1 MRSLAFTF
9 FLLLLTAAVV
19 ATVALGHKGIGLK
32 QVFGTRYTPVG
43 ANLFPIEKSEL
54 EKIHRIELSG
64 NGVQAECVFEN
75 GLWRV
80 TRPWQDRMDPRA
92 AEAILQF
99 TIGTRVVDVIPEG
112 KLDTSKIML
121 KEGTI
126 GIHIEDKDGKSLA
139 RYVLA
144 RKTEWTVIDPETEQ
158 PDATVFL
165 IPGEN
170 NPGNYTYAATG
181 DIHPIFKDGLRHL
194 RDHHPLLF
202 NPLGLE
208 TIRIDGSEGELLL
221 SRGDPKSPWRIT
233 KPLELRTNPE
243 AVTKLIND
251 LTKLRALRVANP
263 AEVTL
268 PGEDLPGRRR
278 IALKHFGQGHEV
290 ILEIY
295 PPKLAESDTVFAT
308 VSDRPGAVFEL
319 PLKAI
324 APAALTT
331 ELPPA
336 SDPNKQPPPTPIKKE
351 APPAEA
357 MVSVSA
363 LPDTVNELRNPM
375 LTNLDL
381 TSLQGILIAPSTGTQ
396 ILLARDPGKGAR
408 WHYRTATGRM
418 ELANDFTLARLLRAA
433 TTTKVLSFVT
443 DAAVDLAPYG
453 LDRPSLSIRFLS
465 FGNEGFELIFGRS
478 TDGTWHAMRTGTST
492 VMRLDDQFIRDI
504 SSNLWEWRQPGVW
517 AFSEVDL
524 TGIDRKVEG
533 QPPLSLEYRWA
544 EQLWKAKINGI
555 DRSAELVTERAN
567 QLLKLLT
574 NLQTES
580 WLSPDDLEANRALAR
595 PVMTFELAV
604 KTVDEDG
611 EFSGTKRM
619 SLTLAPASDSP
630 DNRTFFARI
639 GSDPHPFKLG
649 LDTVRRL
656 AVDLFGDD

>member
-1 MRSLAFTF
+1 MRSVAFTF

-19 ATVALGHKGIGLK
+19 ATVSLGHKGGGLK
-32 QVFGTRYTPVG
+32 QIFGTRYTPVG
-43 ANLFPIEKSEL
+43 ANLFHIDHADL
-54 EKIHRIELSG
+54 DKIHRIQLSG

-80 TRPWQDRMDPRA
+80 KRPWDDRMDPRA

-99 TIGTRVVDVIPEG
+99 TLGTRVVDVIPEG

-126 GIHIEDKDGKSLA
+126 GIHIEDKEGKSLA

-144 RKTEWTVIDPETEQ
+144 RKTEWTEINPETEQ
-158 PDATVFL
+158 EDSTVF
-165 IPGEN
+165 IVPGEN

-202 NPLGLE
+202 NPLGLH
-208 TIRIDGSEGELLL
+208 TIHIDGSEGELLL
-221 SRGDPKSPWRIT
+221 SRTSPQSPWRIT
-233 KPLELRTNPE
+233 KPGELRTNPD

-251 LTKLRALRVANP
+251 LVKLRALRVTNP

-268 PGEDLPGRRR
+268 PSEDTPGRRR
-278 IALKHFGQGHEV
+278 IALKHFGQQSEV
-290 ILEIY
+290 VLEIY

-308 VSDRPGAVFEL
+308 VSDRPGALFEL
-319 PLKAI
+319 PLKPI
-324 APAALTT
+324 APTPLAETPKPLLERDPLTGALLPAKQAAQV
-331 ELPPA
+331 ESVVA
-336 SDPNKQPPPTPIKKE
+336 
-351 APPAEA
+351 
-357 MVSVSA
+357 VST

-375 LTNLDL
+375 LTNLDV
-381 TSLQGILIAPSTGTQ
+381 TSLQGILIAPATGAQ

-408 WHYRTATGRM
+408 WHYRTASGKM
-418 ELANDFTLARLLRAA
+418 ELANDFSLARLLRAA
-433 TTTKVLSFVT
+433 TTTKVLSFVS

-453 LDRPSLSIRFLS
+453 LDRPSLSLRFVS

-478 TDGTWHAMRTGTST
+478 GDGTWYAMRTGTTT
-492 VMRLDDQFIRDI
+492 VMKLDDQFIREI
-504 SSNLWEWRQPGVW
+504 GTNLWQWRQPAVW
-517 AFSEVDL
+517 AFSQVDL

-555 DRSAELVTERAN
+555 DRSAELATERAN
-567 QLLKLLT
+567 QLLKLLS
-574 NLQTES
+574 NLQTEN
-580 WLSPDDLEANRALAR
+580 WLSPDDLDANRALAR
-595 PVMTFELAV
+595 PVMSFDLVV
-604 KTVDEDG
+604 KTVDEEG
-611 EFSGTKRM
+611 EFSGTKRLT
-619 SLTLAPASDSP
+619 LTLAPASDSP
-630 DNRTFFARI
+630 DNRIFYGRT
-639 GSDPHPFKLG
+639 GSDPHPFQLG
-649 LDTVRRL
+649 VDTVRRL